1 LIGQADVVE
10 FHAVGAVRREEPLSD
25 VRGSAGVSRNGY
37 RHEVSQEQRNSS
49 RALGAPAFCSPGA
62 ALPGEAGLWTP
73 FPVEYKRGRPKPDH
87 CDEVQLCAQA
97 LCLEEMFGIRIDAG
111 ALYYGA
117 PRRRQDV
124 AFDEALRR
132 ETEALAAHM
141 HELYGIGATPEA
153 VYSAKCEKCSLMDS
167 CVPKAP
173 GGKGAVE
180 RYLARAI
187 EEAGE

>member
-1 LIGQADVVE
+1 MSVNVPLRDRRVYWPTAGGMALHGVVSALVGWHAMFGPPIIYGQA
-10 FHAVGAVRREEPLSD
+10 EPLNI
-25 VRGSAGVSRNGY
+25 VFLVTLNVCIVGC
-37 RHEVSQEQRNSS
+37 
-49 RALGAPAFCSPGA
+49 AF
-62 ALPGEAGLWTP
+62 GLSMAINI
-73 FPVEYKRGRPKPDH
+73 KL
-87 CDEVQLCAQA
+87 Q
-97 LCLEEMFGIRIDAG
+97 
-111 ALYYGA
+111 
-117 PRRRQDV
+117 
-124 AFDEALRR
+124 R